1 MLYHLFHYNLIVIT
15 FQHKDNHNIYKPYKK
30 SKTALFKTILDSFYS
45 FENRCINQ
53 KNDLSHLQIS
63 LITIILLLNFNSFSE
78 VHSPFT
84 CKSRILVMYNKM
96 DLI

>member
-1 MLYHLFHYNLIVIT
+1 MKKIHYIYEYLQSPLLFTSI
-15 FQHKDNHNIYKPYKK
+15 K
-30 SKTALFKTILDSFYS
+30 
-45 FENRCINQ
+45 
-53 KNDLSHLQIS
+53 
-63 LITIILLLNFNSFSE
+63 